1 MPNIDVPSVKFDDPD
16 LYIVVIYE
24 EVDMLD
30 NLLRALATYKRHA
43 GSYWPA
49 KVVVRGDNRMSMGF
63 GEDTEVRR
71 QGSGMLVNALHMSLY
86 NPYPERA
93 VRRMPTRFQ
102 SERKLPVDKAG
113 NPIQVFRSRRYVK
126 KRKKRA

>member
-24 EVDMLD
+24 EVDMLG

-43 GSYWPA
+43 GSHWPA
-49 KVVVRGDNRMSMGF
+49 KVVVRGDNRISMGF

-71 QGSGMLVNALHMSLY
+71 QSSGMLVNALHMSLY
-86 NPYPERA
+86 KPYPERA

-102 SERKLPVDKAG
+102 GERKLPVDKAG
-113 NPIQVFRSRRYVK
+113 NPIQVFRSRRHVK
-126 KRKKRA
+126 KGKKKA